1 MLEEHYSRRAGY
13 ECVEHCGSA
22 RARSNAA
29 GEERRF
35 FMGLFNIFR
44 KKQPDNR
51 KYPAQS
57 EQKSAVVEDKT
68 KPEYWLNELRTRYLS
83 ENSTG
88 RERINEALLTF
99 GDSVYPQ
106 VRNYLFSLAFQY
118 GALTGSI
125 SEINH
130 RTEQGRMISGMVD
143 NYSSA
148 LSNGVWLLS
157 KFHAPNRAA
166 DICEFYKFINSKIY
180 SHPEGGF
187 SDMFNAIDI
196 RIAAVQAMKNASGNH
211 KETAEFYEIVLK
223 DKCRF
228 VRYEAIK
235 NLREQWT
242 PHEAQEN
249 NIIRGVLNQEYN
261 APRSEDIAANYAI
274 NACRKN
280 CAYLLGKD
288 V

>member
-1 MLEEHYSRRAGY
+1 
-13 ECVEHCGSA
+13 
-22 RARSNAA
+22 
-29 GEERRF
+29 
-35 FMGLFNIFR
+35 MGLFNIFR

-51 KYPAQS
+51 KYPAQN

-68 KPEYWLNELRTRYLS
+68 KPEYWLNELRTLYLS

-148 LSNGVWLLS
+148 LSNGV
-157 KFHAPNRAA
+157 
-166 DICEFYKFINSKIY
+166 
-180 SHPEGGF
+180 
-187 SDMFNAIDI
+187 
-196 RIAAVQAMKNASGNH
+196 
-211 KETAEFYEIVLK
+211 
-223 DKCRF
+223 
-228 VRYEAIK
+228 
-235 NLREQWT
+235 
-242 PHEAQEN
+242 
-249 NIIRGVLNQEYN
+249 
-261 APRSEDIAANYAI
+261 
-274 NACRKN
+274 
-280 CAYLLGKD
+280 
-288 V
+288 

>member
-13 ECVEHCGSA
+13 ECVEHCGIA
-22 RARSNAA
+22 RARSNAP
-29 GEERRF
+29 GKERRL

-88 RERINEALLTF
+88 REQINEALLTF

-157 KFHAPNRAA
+157 KFHDPNRAA

-180 SHPEGGF
+180 SDPEGGF

-196 RIAAVQAMKNASGNH
+196 REAAVQAMKNASGNH
-211 KETAEFYEIVLK
+211 KETAEFYEIALK